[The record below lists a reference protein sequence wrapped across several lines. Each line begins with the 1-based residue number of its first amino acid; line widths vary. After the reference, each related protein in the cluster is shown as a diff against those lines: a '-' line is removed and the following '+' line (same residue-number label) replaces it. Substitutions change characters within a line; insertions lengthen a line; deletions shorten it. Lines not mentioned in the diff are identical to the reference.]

1 MMAPIPV
8 IGGWRPVRNI
18 GLADRATC
26 TVSSFWCTVT
36 TIMLDKKPVENQ
48 VSPPVTPAL
57 QVRTHPKPEGT
68 GFGPHGGARPGAG
81 RPKGSLNKIPKTFRD
96 LLMQAAQ
103 EVGDS
108 QEVGKDGEG
117 GILSYLKVSAI
128 QERRMF
134 TLLLGRILPQKI
146 TTEVKQLKEKMT
158 IHEAVADLKACG
170 LDPLLAFYLQRY
182 PIGRDEADPSW
193 AEGIDT
199 SLAFDLPIDVTP
211 PKDDTG
217 SDTGNGTT

>member
-1 MMAPIPV
+1 
-8 IGGWRPVRNI
+8 
-18 GLADRATC
+18 
-26 TVSSFWCTVT
+26 
-36 TIMLDKKPVENQ
+36 
-48 VSPPVTPAL
+48 
-57 QVRTHPKPEGT
+57 
-68 GFGPHGGARPGAG
+68 
-81 RPKGSLNKIPKTFRD
+81 
-96 LLMQAAQ
+96 MQAAQ

-217 SDTGNGTT
+217 GDTGNGTT